1 MLTKHVT
8 KSRDQGTCW
17 TAAPSRSMSVVSCRT
32 VLARPWWRTW
42 DAVQAAC
49 TALTQRSASE
59 LHDACTHT
67 HTHTHQSPVT
77 SLTQLMAAGG
87 SRGFSWV
94 QQGCCYQLE
103 RPSWDHP
110 LEFTNGSSSVTE
122 HRAEMTWGPSLTT
135 AGSCG
140 YRNPLTLTS
149 VATLS
154 TPHHPN
160 VTTPARASSREAGST
175 RSNPVHSTG
184 SLVYSKKV

>member
-1 MLTKHVT
+1 MT
-8 KSRDQGTCW
+8 R
-17 TAAPSRSMSVVSCRT
+17 APVGRRRQVGRCRWSVVARCWRVRDDARETRYRPRARRSPSDQPPSCMMP
-32 VLARPWWRTW
+32 A
-42 DAVQAAC
+42 
-49 TALTQRSASE
+49 
-59 LHDACTHT
+59 HT